1 MSGYA
6 ALTQPTYFLHFATRR
21 ILLAWPEAS
30 PYPRGFPGTHFSFAE
45 PLECAMHSVH
55 LIRHPATPFSGA
67 NQIGAQISDFPTEAL
82 EIQYFL
88 SGDVNNLRIPVDAA
102 PRRAEN
108 LWQHTCFEAFVAAP
122 RGTGYFEFNFAPSGE
137 WAMYQFD
144 AYREGMKAIETP
156 PPIITT
162 RRTAHDLDVTV
173 VVDLHGFP
181 NFMAHAELRL
191 ALSAVVENSNG
202 ELSYWALAHPPGKPD
217 FHHADSFTLALDQC
231 KGFT

>member
-1 MSGYA
+1 
-6 ALTQPTYFLHFATRR
+6 
-21 ILLAWPEAS
+21 
-30 PYPRGFPGTHFSFAE
+30 
-45 PLECAMHSVH
+45 MHSVH
-55 LIRHPATPFSGA
+55 LIRHPATPFSDA
-67 NQIGAQISDFPTEAL
+67 NHIGAQVSVLPSDAV

-88 SGDVNNLRIPVDAA
+88 SGDVNNLRIPADAA

-144 AYREGMKAIETP
+144 AYREGMTPIEAA

-162 RRTAHDLDVTV
+162 RRTAHDLVV
-173 VVDLHGFP
+173 KIVVDLRALL
-181 NFMAHAELRL
+181 NFKDYPELRL
-191 ALSAVVENSNG
+191 ALSAVIENSNG

-217 FHHADSFTLALDQC
+217 FHHTDGFALTLNPLKNSA
-231 KGFT
+231 